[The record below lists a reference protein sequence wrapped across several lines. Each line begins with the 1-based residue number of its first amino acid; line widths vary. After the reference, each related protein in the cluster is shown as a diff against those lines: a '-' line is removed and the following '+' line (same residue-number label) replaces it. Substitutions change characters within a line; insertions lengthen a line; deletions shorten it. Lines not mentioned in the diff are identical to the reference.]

1 MARTILSQSALDSG
15 LLYFLFTGYLLIFDK
30 FSLFLD
36 GSNPPG
42 LVPLSQSALDG
53 GLLYFLCTG
62 FLSAFGRFSLFLD
75 VSNPPRSCSF
85 LLDARI
91 GGVGPSLVRPWLLEL
106 EVRVA

>member
-15 LLYFLFTGYLLIFDK
+15 LLYFLFTGYLLVFDK

-42 LVPLSQSALDG
+42 LVPLSQSALDS

-62 FLSAFGRFSLFLD
+62 FLSAFGRFSLFSGCLESTQ
-75 VSNPPRSCSF
+75 VLF
-85 LLDARI
+85 LFVGLKD
-91 GGVGPSLVRPWLLEL
+91 GGCWSVFGPSLVART
-106 EVRVA
+106 RS